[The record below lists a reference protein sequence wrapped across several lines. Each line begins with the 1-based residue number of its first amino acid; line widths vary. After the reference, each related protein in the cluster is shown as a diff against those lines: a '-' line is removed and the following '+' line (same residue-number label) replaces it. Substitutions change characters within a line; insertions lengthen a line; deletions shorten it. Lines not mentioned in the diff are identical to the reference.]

1 MPPEPVE
8 QPTTSTGE
16 VLPATSEQILGR
28 PVEAAEKDVAAVVA
42 GQEIDPRW
50 REYYERLLQIRDG
63 VIDEEQRLENE
74 SRENQPQFITDVG
87 AESAS
92 SSFTRD
98 MALGRVSGYQEMLD
112 EVNQALSRIETGT
125 YGKCELTGKQI
136 PAERLKA
143 IPWTRFSKEAE
154 EQLEREGKAPV
165 RFELPPQ
172 FTTGD
177 AFSGRT
183 EVESKVHREE
193 HQHRA

>member
-1 MPPEPVE
+1 MPSDPIQ

-16 VLPATSEQILGR
+16 VLPATTEQILGR
-28 PVEAAEKDVAAVVA
+28 PVDAAEKNVAEVVA
-42 GQEIDPRW
+42 GQKIDPRW

-63 VIDEEQRLENE
+63 VIDEESRLASE

-92 SSFTRD
+92 SSITRD
-98 MALGRVSGYQEMLD
+98 MALSRVSGYQEMLD
-112 EVNQALSRIETGT
+112 EVNQALSRIESGT
-125 YGKCELTGKQI
+125 YGKCELTGKAI
-136 PAERLKA
+136 PADRLKA

-154 EQLEREGKAPV
+154 EQLEREGNAPV

-183 EVESKVHREE
+183 EVESTRHRDEN
-193 HQHRA
+193 QHRA

>member
-1 MPPEPVE
+1 MD
-8 QPTTSTGE
+8 
-16 VLPATSEQILGR
+16 
-28 PVEAAEKDVAAVVA
+28 AAEKDVASVVA
-42 GQEIDPRW
+42 GQKIEPRW

-63 VIDEEQRLENE
+63 IIDEESRLENE

-92 SSFTRD
+92 ASITRD
-98 MALGRVSGYQEMLD
+98 IALGRVSGYQEMLD

-125 YGKCELTGKQI
+125 YGKCELTGKDI

-154 EQLEREGKAPV
+154 EQLEREAKAPV
-165 RFELPPQ
+165 RFDLPPQ
-172 FTTGD
+172 FSSRD

-183 EVESKVHREE
+183 EVESTRHRDEN
-193 HQHRA
+193 QHRA

>member
-1 MPPEPVE
+1 MPSDPIE

-16 VLPATSEQILGR
+16 VLPATTEQILGR
-28 PVEAAEKDVAAVVA
+28 SVDAAEKDVSSVVA
-42 GQEIDPRW
+42 GKEIDPRW

-63 VIDEEQRLENE
+63 IIDEESRLENE

-92 SSFTRD
+92 ASFTRD

-112 EVNQALSRIETGT
+112 EVNQALSRIETGA
-125 YGKCELTGKQI
+125 YGKCELTGKDI
-136 PAERLKA
+136 PVERLKA

-154 EQLEREGKAPV
+154 EQLEAAGDAPV

-183 EVESKVHREE
+183 EVESTRHRDEN
-193 HQHRA
+193 QHRA